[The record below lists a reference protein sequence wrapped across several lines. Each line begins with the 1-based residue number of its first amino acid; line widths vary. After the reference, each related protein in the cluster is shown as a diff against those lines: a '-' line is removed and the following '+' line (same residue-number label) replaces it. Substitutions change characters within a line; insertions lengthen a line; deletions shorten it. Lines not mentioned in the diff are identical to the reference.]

1 MRLLTFLAGLA
12 AGVLLA
18 RRGPSAPSCAAG
30 VEPAGRVGATT
41 GERDFPT
48 HAQPRTDA
56 QITERIRSQL
66 QRTVQ
71 EPQAIEVQVRD
82 GCVILRGRV
91 QARDV
96 RLLLAEVEG
105 TGGVA
110 EVRNELR
117 IQGAPAGPAP
127 AVTRGRTAQ
136 SAAEPAAAHQS

>member
-1 MRLLTFLAGLA
+1 MRLLTFLAGMA

-18 RRGPSAPSCAAG
+18 RRGMPAPSADPASAASRPAA
-30 VEPAGRVGATT
+30 VPAGD
-41 GERDFPT
+41 RDFPT

-71 EPQAIEVQVRD
+71 QPQAIEVQVRD
-82 GCVILRGRV
+82 GCVTLRGRV

-96 RLLLAEVEG
+96 RLLLAEVES

-110 EVRNELR
+110 EVRNELQ
-117 IQGAPAGPAP
+117 IQG
-127 AVTRGRTAQ
+127 TL
-136 SAAEPAAAHQS
+136 AEPAPVVPRETAREASHQS